1 MPTLNDKVIAYL
13 TVNNIQYTIGQ
24 YVTGIPEGSDVDQIV
39 YWDTQALGPQPTQ
52 TQLDET
58 YPIWEGQQI
67 AAQNKATASQLL
79 SQTDWTCTVDI
90 TNPQYSNPY
99 LTNQD
104 AFLAYRSQVR
114 AIAVNPPTTLVTD
127 WPTLPAEQWSN

>member
-1 MPTLNDKVIAYL
+1 MPTLNDKIIAYL
-13 TVNNIQYTIGQ
+13 TVNNIPYIAGQYT
-24 YVTGIPEGSDVDQIV
+24 TGIPQGSDIDQII

-52 TQLDET
+52 QQLDEA

-67 AAQNKATASQLL
+67 QAQNKAQATSLL
-79 SQTDWTCTVDI
+79 SETDWTCTVDI

-104 AFLAYRSQVR
+104 AFLAYRSTVR
-114 AIAVNPPTTLVTD
+114 AIAVNPPTTPAVF
-127 WPTLPAEQWSN
+127 PTQPVATWSE